1 MYHINKVLD
10 ETHDLY
16 PILFLNKSLES
27 SIAMPVLCVW
37 WLVAEKFCIAVMEC
51 FTFHSTPDIL
61 ASSFLHLPNA
71 PASVNHSEYVLPFS
85 LLSENDLEQ
94 VFQMFTWT

>member
-27 SIAMPVLCVW
+27 SIAMPVFCVW
-37 WLVAEKFCIAVMEC
+37 WLVAEKFCIASH
-51 FTFHSTPDIL
+51 FIAHRTFLQAPSCTYQMP
-61 ASSFLHLPNA
+61 LHL
-71 PASVNHSEYVLPFS
+71 
-85 LLSENDLEQ
+85 
-94 VFQMFTWT
+94 